1 MREWQQ
7 DLVMYR
13 ITPAPPKM
21 ELQEYIELY
30 CKEKDEKYFL
40 WFLHYY
46 ENTLNTKVMG
56 WVQNYAMP
64 GHFQD
69 MKQAFI
75 IGMWKALQEYD
86 LSRDIPF
93 VKFKENTAKREIH
106 EYIRKMRRGFTVQS
120 FDEDLRLRKA
130 MRLFYESEE
139 KTDDATMQIIADE
152 IGVTKEK
159 AEEIICSGL
168 QNTKFVEFYR
178 QYADEDDEESREEV
192 ASDDTSRP
200 DVLCVKFERANLVM
214 DTFEEALNYR
224 ERALVSE
231 HLAFCRECYST
242 EITDYENPDYKGNP
256 TNKQRKP
263 KTFEELAFDHRVS
276 SPATADSNY
285 RKALNKMKKKLIE
298 TGYDF

>member
-75 IGMWKALQEYD
+75 IGMWKAL
-86 LSRDIPF
+86 
-93 VKFKENTAKREIH
+93 
-106 EYIRKMRRGFTVQS
+106 
-120 FDEDLRLRKA
+120 
-130 MRLFYESEE
+130 
-139 KTDDATMQIIADE
+139 
-152 IGVTKEK
+152 
-159 AEEIICSGL
+159 
-168 QNTKFVEFYR
+168 
-178 QYADEDDEESREEV
+178 
-192 ASDDTSRP
+192 
-200 DVLCVKFERANLVM
+200 
-214 DTFEEALNYR
+214 
-224 ERALVSE
+224 
-231 HLAFCRECYST
+231 
-242 EITDYENPDYKGNP
+242 
-256 TNKQRKP
+256 
-263 KTFEELAFDHRVS
+263 
-276 SPATADSNY
+276 
-285 RKALNKMKKKLIE
+285 
-298 TGYDF
+298 

>member
-13 ITPAPPKM
+13 IIPAPPKM

-30 CKEKDEKYFL
+30 CEEKDEKYFL

-93 VKFKENTAKREIH
+93 VEFKENTAKREVH
-106 EYIRKMRRGFTVQS
+106 DYIRKMRRGFTVQS

-130 MRLFYESEE
+130 MRLFYENEE
-139 KTDDATMQIIADE
+139 KTDDATMEKIADE
-152 IGVTKEK
+152 IGVAKEK
-159 AEEIICSGL
+159 AEEIIRSGL
-168 QNTKFVEFYR
+168 QNTQFIEFYK
-178 QYADEDDEESREEV
+178 QYADEDGEESREEV
-192 ASDDTSRP
+192 ASDDSSRP

-214 DTFEEALNYR
+214 DVFEDALNYR

-231 HLAFCRECYST
+231 HLAFCRDCYST
-242 EITDYENPDYKGNP
+242 EVPDYENPDYKGN
-256 TNKQRKP
+256 R
-263 KTFEELAFDHRVS
+263 HV
-276 SPATADSNY
+276 
-285 RKALNKMKKKLIE
+285 II
-298 TGYDF
+298 